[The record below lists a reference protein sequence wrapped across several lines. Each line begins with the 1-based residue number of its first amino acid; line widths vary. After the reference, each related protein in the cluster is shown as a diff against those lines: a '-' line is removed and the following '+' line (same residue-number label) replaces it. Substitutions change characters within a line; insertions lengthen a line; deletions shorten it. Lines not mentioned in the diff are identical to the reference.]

1 MKRISPKA
9 VVLGSL
15 LVLALDA
22 VVSVGL
28 VALRGGEI
36 FVEGRSVEQISEALH
51 AVMLSKS
58 FLLASMVLGTL
69 TTVIGGY
76 VAARIGKQFPYFNGL
91 VIGLL
96 GMLIGLT
103 FWSEYPLWF
112 NLLALVSVVP
122 SALLGSHIAVRR
134 GVAHA

>member
-1 MKRISPKA
+1 MKRISPNA